1 MRAFITRAVILAGA
15 LLFAAA
21 SAQAQGLERVGPTSP
36 VNGFPTWYQD
46 KSGITLEFCSPTNL
60 AELEGGW
67 CLLLPADTVA
77 PETFPTQFADEHFY
91 YAADAI
97 LPASANLPGGG
108 LLVLGMEAAFAVG
121 PVVNGDQITFTRIRI
136 RFDAP
141 TTGTYIVQHP
151 YGTDTFTATA
161 GERVFFTEDIG
172 INCQGNFA
180 CALNSRLGPF
190 LLASTTPGGAELPA
204 VVGPVPGKLYIADP
218 ARLGPVTGSPVNQ
231 NFFRIIGPGNVV
243 LGETSNFALMGRLLS
258 AGVGGRVNVDKARY
272 ALDPGQT
279 IGKIDV
285 FATAFATAQPRLP
298 GVPAIPAVTPLLG
311 FYPAACAVGAGG
323 VPGQP
328 VGVTEQPM
336 FRSGSRYYGQ
346 MTGPIPASVC
356 VQDHTARDLAGQ
368 VVSSFT
374 QATVADQVTIL
385 QALYNPAAG
394 GSLIVTA
401 RSSDQNALP
410 ALSASLG
417 GAMTNN
423 PDGTATVLAA
433 NIVVPPAMITVNS
446 AKFGHADL
454 EVSTLLGLP
463 VLPTLP
469 FAGNDSYT
477 IAEDSPATT
486 LNVLANDTIAG
497 IPVGPGQVTI
507 SIVTQP
513 ALGTA
518 VVVGDTIRYTPFP
531 NANGN
536 DLLLYTISNASG
548 TSDQASVVVSITNV
562 NDAPVAVD
570 DAAAGVGGL
579 AISVNLI
586 ANDTD
591 ADGAANLAGAN
602 IVTSP
607 AGVVFT
613 VVGGSLNFTA
623 PAGTYVFTYRA
634 RDLAG
639 ALSANTATVTV
650 TLSGGETLA
659 IQRADYIAN
668 KRRWRID
675 GTSTVPASQQVFV
688 MYADGVFADG
698 TTAVG
703 FLVASTTATAG
714 IWTVD
719 LTLAG
724 ANDPRN
730 PTSNLFLVRPTRIY
744 AITNLGGNSPT
755 TAIAVR

>member
-1 MRAFITRAVILAGA
+1 VSA
-15 LLFAAA
+15 LLTAATA
-21 SAQAQGLERVGPTSP
+21 SAQVQGLERVGPTSP
-36 VNGFPTWYQD
+36 VNGFPAWYQD
-46 KSGITLEFCSPTNL
+46 KTGITLEFCSPTNL
-60 AELEGGW
+60 LELEGGW

-91 YAADAI
+91 FAADGL
-97 LPASANLPGGG
+97 LPATAQLPGGAR
-108 LLVLGMEAAFAVG
+108 LVLGIEAAFAVG
-121 PVVNGDQITFTRIRI
+121 PVIPGDQITFARIRI

-141 TTGTYIVQHP
+141 TAGTYIVQHP
-151 YGTDTFTATA
+151 YGTETFTAAA
-161 GERVFFTEDIG
+161 GERVFYTEDIG
-172 INCQGNFA
+172 ITCQGNFE
-180 CALNSRLGPF
+180 CALGGRIGPF
-190 LLASTTPGGAELPA
+190 LLASNTPGGAELPA
-204 VVGPVPGKLYIADP
+204 VAGPVPGKLYLADP
-218 ARLGPVTGSPVNQ
+218 ARSGPVTGSPVGQ

-243 LGETSNFALMGRLLS
+243 LGESSNFTLMGRLHSS
-258 AGVGGRVNVDKARY
+258 AMGGRVNIDKARY

-279 IGKIDV
+279 VGKIDV

-323 VPGQP
+323 ALGLP

-356 VQDHTARDLAGQ
+356 VQDHTARDPNGQ

-401 RSSDQNALP
+401 KSSDQNLLP

-423 PDGTATVLAA
+423 ADGTATVLAS
-433 NIVVPPAMITVNS
+433 NIVVPPAMISVTS

-477 IAEDSPATT
+477 IAEDSPATA

-518 VVVGDTIRYTPFP
+518 VVNGDTIVYTPFP

-570 DAAAGVGGL
+570 DSGAGVGGL
-579 AISVNLI
+579 AFSINLI

-602 IVTSP
+602 IVSSP
-607 AGVVFT
+607 AGVAFT

-623 PAGTYVFTYRA
+623 PAGTYVFTYQA
-634 RDLAG
+634 RDLSG

-650 TLSGGETLA
+650 ILQGGETLA

-730 PTSNLFLVRPTRIY
+730 PTSSLFLVRPTRIY
-744 AITNLGGNSPT
+744 AITNLGGNSPIT
-755 TAIAVR
+755 TIAVR